1 MTDVAVKSPLIPVL
15 ERRRRALTYLAIATG
30 VAVLLAILSLWQ
42 RGSSSEPAFKPVR
55 MFPGIEAKVDDIAT
69 IQIETK
75 AAAFNVTRDAKGQ
88 WHLPD
93 KSGYSADFN
102 TVRKTI
108 LGLAELDL
116 VEPRTNRA
124 DWQEKLGLS
133 LPKSGGTGTLVTL
146 KDSKGDTLASLIA
159 GNTVEGAAAGGKQAI
174 YVRRPDEPQTY
185 VARGTFQALTD
196 QAQWLDKAF
205 FEVVKERI
213 KSAAVRP
220 LKNKPYS
227 IVRATPE
234 QVNFTVV
241 DKIPAGRMLRSEGEA
256 NGLGFAIL
264 GLSFD
269 DVVPATK
276 VDFTNAVATAYQTF
290 DGLNLTI
297 KTVEKDRDYWIT
309 VEAAADPNVQPP
321 PAKPGATALKP
332 DVAKEAKEIN
342 AALTGWAYK
351 IPRYKGVLMTAP
363 LEDML
368 RPIGGEPTPP
378 PR

>member
-1 MTDVAVKSPLIPVL
+1 MTAETAPLIPVL
-15 ERRRRALTYLAIATG
+15 ERRRRALTYLAATTG

-42 RGSSSEPAFKPVR
+42 RSSTGEPAFKAVR
-55 MFPGIEAKVDDIAT
+55 MFPGLEAKVDDIAT

-75 AAAFNVTRDAKGQ
+75 DKAFNVTRDAKGQ

-93 KSGYSADFN
+93 KSDYAADFN

-116 VEPRTNRA
+116 VEARTNRA
-124 DWQEKLGLS
+124 DWQAKLGLS

-146 KDSKGDTLASLIA
+146 KDSKGETLASVIA
-159 GNTVEGAAAGGKQAI
+159 GNTVEGGGAGGKQAL
-174 YVRRPDEPQTY
+174 YVRRPSEDQTY
-185 VARGTFQALTD
+185 VARGTFQAQVD

-205 FEVVKERI
+205 FDVVKERI
-213 KSAAVRP
+213 KSVAVKP
-220 LKNKPYS
+220 LKAKPYS
-227 IVRATPE
+227 ITRASAD

-241 DKIPAGRMLRSEGEA
+241 DKIPAGRVLRSEGEA

-264 GLSFD
+264 GMSFD

-276 VDFTNAVATAYQTF
+276 VDFTNPVVTTYQTF
-290 DGLNLTI
+290 DGLTLTV

-309 VEAAADPNVQPP
+309 VEAAADPSVQPTP
-321 PAKPGATALKP
+321 VKPGSTQLKP
-332 DVAKEAKEIN
+332 DVPKEASEIN
-342 AALTGWAYK
+342 KALTGWAYK

-368 RPIGGEPTPP
+368 RAVGEPQP